1 MIDVSAD
8 IIYEISTYLE
18 RKDFMSIRFVWH
30 DIYQDYIESNAAYL
44 ESLVVRKCKDS
55 ILKQYL
61 HIPSVKL
68 LFAKKDILM
77 NIPHIFCGNKV
88 LYPFTLFRGNT
99 FQVFDISVSHRI
111 ESYTI
116 CSFKIDEVLCMYI
129 KKDAKINF
137 LAIEY
142 IIYAKEGII
151 LTLTIPSEIGIN
163 YIERISFDI
172 KFQTQK
178 KLTVDD

>member
-1 MIDVSAD
+1 MIEVSAD

-30 DIYQDYIESNAAYL
+30 DIYQDYIKSNAAYL

-61 HIPSVKL
+61 RIPSVKL

-77 NIPHIFCGNKV
+77 KIPHIYSDNKV
-88 LYPFTLFRGNT
+88 LYPFILAKDNT

-116 CSFKIDEVLCMYI
+116 YSFKIDEILCMCI
-129 KKDAKINF
+129 KKDAKIYF

-151 LTLTIPSEIGIN
+151 LTLYIPSDIGLN

-178 KLTVDD
+178 KLLE